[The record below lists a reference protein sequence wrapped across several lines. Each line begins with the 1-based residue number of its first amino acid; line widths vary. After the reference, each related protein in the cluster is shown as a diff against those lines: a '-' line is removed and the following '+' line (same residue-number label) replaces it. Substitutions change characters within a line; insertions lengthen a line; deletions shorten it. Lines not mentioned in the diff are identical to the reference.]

1 MSKPTDLAATDY
13 RTADAPILD
22 IILHRWS
29 PRAMSGEKLTAG
41 ERRSLFEAA
50 RWAPSCFN
58 SQPWRFLY
66 AETDSDDWATYFE
79 LLADGNK
86 RWAERAAM
94 LIVLCARTR
103 LEHNDAATDTFGFDV
118 GAAWQNLALQG
129 TSMGLVV
136 HGMRGFDKNAAR
148 EVLEIPEL
156 FSIEAMIAVG
166 RPGEISELPESNQAK
181 EMPSGRKSIDEF
193 SAAGK
198 FRFE

>member
-1 MSKPTDLAATDY
+1 MAIRTGDAASGFTLPVRPGETIDVGSHIGTDKVVLLFFPLSFSPVCTDEFCTI
-13 RTADAPILD
+13 R
-22 IILHRWS
+22 
-29 PRAMSGEKLTAG
+29 
-41 ERRSLFEAA
+41 
-50 RWAPSCFN
+50 
-58 SQPWRFLY
+58 
-66 AETDSDDWATYFE
+66 DDWAAYFE